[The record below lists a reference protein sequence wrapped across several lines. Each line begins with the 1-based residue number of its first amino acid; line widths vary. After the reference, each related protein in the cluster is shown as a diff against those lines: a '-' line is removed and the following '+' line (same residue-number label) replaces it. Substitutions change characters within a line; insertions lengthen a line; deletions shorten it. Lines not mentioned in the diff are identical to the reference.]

1 MHASALAVS
10 LLKTMPQRLAGIG
23 CDKPVVPLAVR
34 GALGAVAGIGGSF
47 IGHPF
52 DVMRVQ
58 LQVSSRGADT
68 KMPPRLA
75 QAARAIHARSGL
87 AGFYAGLTAAWLR
100 QLTYGATRLGTYSWL
115 HEHARAAHAAG
126 GAAEGSDLPLTTV
139 LGAGLAAGALG
150 AVVGT
155 PAELAL
161 VRMAADAKLPVAQQR
176 RYRSA
181 LDALVRVTREEGA
194 AVLWRG
200 AAPTVSRA
208 ALLNM
213 AQLGLYSQTKARL
226 CAQPPGRPLPLGAS
240 DGGLAT
246 MFLASLASSFVG
258 VGISMPLDVA
268 KSRLQSMASTSPSA
282 AAGEGVGGGLG
293 SATAAPY
300 RGTLDCLRQS
310 VRNEGPAVLWR
321 GFVPAWMKLAPYT
334 VVSFVLLEKLTAQ
347 FTGGSFA

>member
-1 MHASALAVS
+1 
-10 LLKTMPQRLAGIG
+10 MPGG
-23 CDKPVVPLAVR
+23 EKPVVPLAVR

-58 LQVSSRGADT
+58 LQVSGRAADT
-68 KMPPRLA
+68 NTPPRLA
-75 QAARAIHARSGL
+75 QAARAIYARSGGL

-139 LGAGLAAGALG
+139 LGAGLTAGALG

-161 VRMAADAKLPVAQQR
+161 VRMAADAELPVAQQR

-268 KSRLQSMASTSPSA
+268 KSRLQSMASPSPSA
-282 AAGEGVGGGLG
+282 AAGGGAGRLG